1 MKGEDLF
8 VGVAGV
14 VNRYPKGILAVMV
27 VLAIIAMG
35 FMTLIPTQ
43 SMSDEYMDKQSPLGI
58 VYDIYNNR
66 YGQDTY
72 ILLIKVPNPGDP
84 EFLNQLLVLE
94 EQWGGST
101 GSVQRSPLRIS
112 LPKIMAE
119 RSLAPVPKSR
129 QSSISSLPIRRH
141 SSFLTGRPHWLM
153 SSSTREFPPTLPRIL
168 SRSS

>member
-43 SMSDEYMDKQSPLGI
+43 SMSDEYMDKHSPLGI

-72 ILLIKVPNPGDP
+72 ILLIKVPNPADP
-84 EFLNQLLVLE
+84 EFLDQLLVLE
-94 EQWGGST
+94 EQIGRINRVSST
-101 GSVQRSPLRIS
+101 V
-112 LPKIMAE
+112 
-119 RSLAPVPKSR
+119 SLADIVAENHGGTIPGTSAEVQAIIESAPSR
-129 QSSISSLPIRRH
+129 YAG
-141 SSFLTGRPHWLM
+141 TV
-153 SSSTREFPPTLPRIL
+153 
-168 SRSS
+168 RS